1 MENKDEN
8 IKMETTEQ
16 KIQKIEERN
25 RRVEDDK
32 AWEISST
39 RRILLS
45 LFTYLAIGTY
55 LWVIEIER
63 PWLNAIVPAVA
74 FMISTLTMPFFKK
87 LWLNFFRRGYE
98 K

>member
-1 MENKDEN
+1 
-8 IKMETTEQ
+8 METIEQ

-32 AWEISST
+32 AWEISLT

-74 FMISTLTMPFFKK
+74 FMISMLTMPFFKK
-87 LWLNFFRRGYE
+87 LWLKFFRRGYE